1 MAALFTTKIHHEDH
15 EDHEAVF
22 RSLAGVWPGPA
33 PAEKPSDTKRPR
45 VHSTFNSEST
55 GPGRRSASRSPPASS
70 PGSETLEGRVLKAP
84 RPSAHRT
91 HRGPA
96 SCSRKIGKGSATAA
110 YGRAPGAGF
119 VVFVTFVV
127 PLSVTGEI
135 RTSPDQPLTLSGA
148 VLACASP
155 RVRWGQTLAPA
166 DPCASREGDTTCAG
180 VIPIVFNSCAFAG
193 DRGRYFATEVTE
205 ATERPLPLRSL

>member
-155 RVRWGQTLAPA
+155 RVRWVRWGQTLAGQRRSTFKVQRSTFNVTQPGLSCVEDVVRRMTADTGSGVAPA
-166 DPCASREGDTTCAG
+166 VHRQQ
-180 VIPIVFNSCAFAG
+180 
-193 DRGRYFATEVTE
+193 R
-205 ATERPLPLRSL
+205 